1 MLCTECQSGYRAPYD
16 RFERVAANPKMPAYL
31 MRCKVCGALWNET
44 SGPPVL
50 ITRTEARS
58 LYPQAR
64 I

>member
-1 MLCTECQSGYRAPYD
+1 MLCTECQSGYHAPYD
-16 RFERVAANPKMPAYL
+16 RFERVAANAKMPAYL

-50 ITRTEARS
+50 ITRTEARW

>member
-1 MLCTECQSGYRAPYD
+1 MLCTECQSGYHAPYD

-44 SGPPVL
+44 SGPPIL
-50 ITRTEARS
+50 ITRTEARW